1 MLLPCVGSIPHKTL
15 GGTRS
20 TYFQQ
25 RCFVVTLSYFVMTCE
40 SKSWSL
46 DFAGK
51 EGTRE
56 WSCSLAH
63 LFVFFFSETVIP
75 LSLWRSL
82 LGSGTLLEHGPST
95 CGSLVGCLWIWR
107 AFESGDGM
115 YGRWAWLKHSL
126 WLYRSTH
133 VLETL
138 QTVIFPNILLARKWL
153 RWLWIWIGFML
164 SIKAAYQWSL
174 LFIGSDMGFL
184 RRKGGELFTRVMDRE
199 ACGKFPERWIL
210 EWSMSHL
217 HFLRLFSCQ
226 WNTHQFF
233 FEY

>member
-1 MLLPCVGSIPHKTL
+1 MKLFLGTFICVF
-15 GGTRS
+15 
-20 TYFQQ
+20 FQ
-25 RCFVVTLSYFVMTCE
+25 RDGDSVESVTKLAGFRNS
-40 SKSWSL
+40 SWAWTIHVWLACWMSMNL
-46 DFAGK
+46 KGVWVWWWNVWKVGLVEAQ
-51 EGTRE
+51 
-56 WSCSLAH
+56 SLAVSKH
-63 LFVFFFSETVIP
+63 PCI
-75 LSLWRSL
+75 
-82 LGSGTLLEHGPST
+82 
-95 CGSLVGCLWIWR
+95 
-107 AFESGDGM
+107 GDSSNCNF
-115 YGRWAWLKHSL
+115 L
-126 WLYRSTH
+126 
-133 VLETL
+133 
-138 QTVIFPNILLARKWL
+138 NILLARKWL

-184 RRKGGELFTRVMDRE
+184 RPKGGELFTRVMDRE